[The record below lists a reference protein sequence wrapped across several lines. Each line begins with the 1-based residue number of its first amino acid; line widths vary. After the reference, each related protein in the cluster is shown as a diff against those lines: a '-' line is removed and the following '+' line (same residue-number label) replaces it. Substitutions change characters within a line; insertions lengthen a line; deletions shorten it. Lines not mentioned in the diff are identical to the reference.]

1 MAQVSSGDTKLS
13 INLYQKKQ
21 TDNYGQGWEAMAELN
36 ETVRTMVE
44 KEVDDVIAD
53 PEKIEKS
60 YSTALKAQGIEP
72 NLDVILSFII
82 GYLFGRVTDYYW
94 IEYRRRLSS
103 EEFAELIK
111 LFKRRAFEMRMA
123 FMSTRVEK

>member
-1 MAQVSSGDTKLS
+1 M
-13 INLYQKKQ
+13 
-21 TDNYGQGWEAMAELN
+21 EAMAELN